1 MLPPSLLLSIS
12 RVNILL
18 KRLLL
23 GFLLALVLV
32 PVIQARFHFFEEA
45 NLAGAFTVA
54 PHPNL
59 TWEGLRDNSYQ
70 PAFEQYLED
79 RIGFRPYL
87 IRLRNQLSF
96 SLFRVA
102 RSSDIVVGEHDVLF
116 QPGPIESY
124 LGHDLLAEDEVR
136 FRVRRLRAVQREL
149 GQRGVQ
155 LLFVMAPSK
164 ARFQP
169 EDLPARWQVAPGTVT
184 NYDLY
189 LRALQADTVTMLNLV
204 PLLAQWKKTAPYP
217 LFARAGTHWSG
228 YGAALAVDTLL
239 RRLEQLGGVHFP
251 TVRTLGKPLVVR
263 TTDLL
268 QGNDNDLAK
277 PLNLLQAVENTP
289 HAYPQLAFEAPQPG
303 QTRPSALFVSDSFIW
318 GFTQFNSY
326 IPSLFSDDTRIWYY
340 GNNVYR
346 PDKPFTPDGP
356 QVRYLNYRQIIE
368 SRRFI
373 VLMTT
378 EHNLVK
384 REFDFTDLV
393 YRLYHPLTPA
403 DNTAIDELAKR
414 LAQQAIERNADAAW
428 EAQAK
433 DPNAYQ
439 AQLREQAEVLYEN
452 RL

>member
-1 MLPPSLLLSIS
+1 MGTAPLLFASTVVLFF
-12 RVNILL
+12 

-23 GFLLALVLV
+23 GGLLALVLM
-32 PVIQARFHFFEEA
+32 PALQAKFHFFDEKP
-45 NLAGAFTVA
+45 LGGAYTLGA
-54 PHPNL
+54 HPDP
-59 TWEGLRDNSYQ
+59 TWDALHDNTYQTGLER
-70 PAFEQYLED
+70 YLED
-79 RIGFRPYL
+79 RLGLRPFL
-87 IRLRNQLSF
+87 IRLRNQLAF
-96 SLFRVA
+96 SLFRVVHA
-102 RSSDIVVGEHDVLF
+102 SGTEVGRNGILF
-116 QPGPIESY
+116 ETFQIQSY
-124 LGHDLLAEDEVR
+124 AGHDRLAEAVVR
-136 FRVRRLRAVQREL
+136 ARVRRLRTVQRDL
-149 GQRGVQ
+149 ARRGVQ
-155 LLFVMAPSK
+155 LLFVLAPNK

-263 TTDLL
+263 TTDSL

-289 HAYPQLAFEAPQPG
+289 HAYPQLAFETPQPG
-303 QTRPSALFVSDSFIW
+303 QTRPPALFVSDSFIW

-403 DNTAIDELAKR
+403 DNAAIDELAKR
-414 LAQQAIERNADAAW
+414 LAKQAIERNADAAW

>member
-1 MLPPSLLLSIS
+1 M
-12 RVNILL
+12 NILL

-23 GFLLALVLV
+23 GFLLALVLA

-54 PHPNL
+54 PHPDL

-169 EDLPARWQVAPGTVT
+169 EDLPARLQPAPGTVT
-184 NYDLY
+184 NYDRFVREMKANNVDL
-189 LRALQADTVTMLNLV
+189 LDFV
-204 PLLAQWKKTAPYP
+204 PAFAHWKTTQPYP
-217 LFARAGTHWSG
+217 LFPRGGTHWSG
-228 YGAALAVDTLL
+228 YGSTLAADTLL
-239 RRLEQLGGVHFP
+239 RHLEHLGGVRFP
-251 TVRTLGKPLVVR
+251 TVRTVGPPRVVHAADSLR
-263 TTDLL
+263 GT
-268 QGNDNDLAK
+268 DNDLGW
-277 PLNLLQAVENTP
+277 PLNLMQLREATP
-289 HAYPQLAFEAPQPG
+289 LAYRRLAFDPPQPG
-303 QTRPSALFVSDSFIW
+303 QTRPSALFIGDSFGW
-318 GFTQFNSY
+318 GLM
-326 IPSLFSDDTRIWYY
+326 LFSPYMQRAFADDTRFWYY
-340 GNNVYR
+340 NTAVHQPDSTYHDTGEKVGNLDLR
-346 PDKPFTPDGP
+346 K
-356 QVRYLNYRQIIE
+356 QLE
-368 SRRFI
+368 SRKFV
-373 VLMTT
+373 VLLLT
-378 EHNLVK
+378 EHNLVEK
-384 REFDFTDLV
+384 EFGFTDQV
-393 YRLYHPLTPA
+393 YHLYHPLTAA
-403 DNTAIDELAKR
+403 DQTAIDQ
-414 LAQQAIERNADAAW
+414 LAQKMAGEASWEEQTKDLEGFAQRNREKARVRYER
-428 EAQAK
+428 Q
-433 DPNAYQ
+433 Q
-439 AQLREQAEVLYEN
+439 VQ
-452 RL
+452 